1 MGAILNVFKNKKTRT
16 WGILGVLLVIGIL
29 AGTAFA
35 SAGAANVTT
44 DTATRA
50 TVVALQ
56 MEETVEASGSL
67 EAQPFAALRWKTGGV
82 VEAVN
87 VQPGDVVK
95 AGDILLTLQPSSTS
109 ASIVSAQAD
118 LVNAQEQ
125 LDNLLHSNT
134 EFAQVVISL
143 KEAQEDYEAAQDYL
157 TYLQNEDRIPQTD
170 TRVYLQQTPGGYRY
184 DYKVKTF
191 KGPATEDMLIE
202 AENDLAL
209 KKAKLEDLQRDYDRL
224 KDGPNAQDI
233 LAAQARVDAAQATVN
248 MLSIIAPFDGVVLSV
263 DDHAGD
269 VVNANELSVNVADL
283 GHLYVETQVDESDV
297 AKVREGNPA
306 QVTLDAA
313 PGVTLAGRVA
323 IVNPVGESVGGLVKY
338 TVRIELDQ
346 VTGDVFLPLGS
357 TANVV
362 ITVAGEQSMLAV
374 PIVAIQN
381 DANGEYVWVVRGGE
395 SVRVDV
401 VGGTIYDDLVAVTG
415 DLQAGD
421 VLEVVH
427 ENSFT
432 APNPFG
438 GGQQ

>member
-1 MGAILNVFKNKKTRT
+1 MGTILNVFKNKKTRT

-29 AGTAFA
+29 AWTGFA
-35 SAGAANVTT
+35 SAGAANA
-44 DTATRA
+44 TAESASQA
-50 TVVALQ
+50 TVVSLQ

-67 EAQPFAALRWKTGGV
+67 EAQPFAALKWKTGGV

-95 AGDILLTLQPSSTS
+95 AGEILATLQPSSTS

-118 LVNAQEQ
+118 LVNAREQ

-134 EFAQVVISL
+134 DFAQVVVNL
-143 KEAQEDYEAAQDYL
+143 KEAQEDFDEAQDYL

-191 KGPATEDMLIE
+191 KGPATEDMLTE

-209 KKAKLEDLQRDYDRL
+209 KKAKLEDLQREYDRL

-263 DDHAGD
+263 DDRVGD

-283 GHLYVETQVDESDV
+283 EHLFVEAQVDESDV

-306 QVTLDAA
+306 QVTLDAL
-313 PGVTLAGRVA
+313 PGLTLTGRVA
-323 IVNPVGESVGGLVKY
+323 VVNPVGEVVGGLVKY
-338 TVRIELDQ
+338 NVRIDLDP
-346 VTGDVFLPLGS
+346 VEDMFLPLGS

-381 DANGEYVWVVRGGE
+381 DANGEYVWVVRDGAA
-395 SVRVDV
+395 VRVDV
-401 VGGTIYDDLVAVTG
+401 IGGAIYDDMVAVTG

-427 ENSFT
+427 ENSFA

-438 GGQQ
+438 GQK